1 MDKNTSDRKVR
12 LFEPL
17 ELRTVHARN
26 RIMISPMCQYS
37 ATDGI
42 PDDWHFVHLG
52 SRAVGGAGIVMAEA
66 TAVEAAGRISPGD
79 LGIWNEEQ
87 ERAFARIAEFINLQG
102 AIAGVQLAHAGR
114 KASHGRPWEDR
125 RPLTPENGGWPVVG
139 PSPIPWEAGDL
150 VPQELTLAEITA
162 LIYKFQAAAQ
172 RALRAGFRLL
182 EIHAAHGYLLHSFLS
197 PVSNRRSDAYGGT
210 LEGRAKILLET
221 IRAIRE
227 VWPAE
232 LPLFVR
238 LSVTDW
244 IEPDRELA
252 DSVKLVK
259 LFPKDQV
266 DLIDCSSGGTS
277 PKPNVSP
284 APGYQAPFAETIRR
298 ETGLR
303 TGAVGLVSD
312 AAFAEEIIAKHRA
325 DLVVIGRMA
334 LWDPYW
340 PHHAAKA
347 LGAKVNLP
355 IQYARADIF

>member
-1 MDKNTSDRKVR
+1 M
-12 LFEPL
+12 
-17 ELRTVHARN
+17 HARN

-37 ATDGI
+37 ARDGV

-52 SRAVGGAGIVMAEA
+52 SRAVGGAGIVMTEA
-66 TAVEAAGRISPGD
+66 TAVEATGRISPGD

-87 ERAFARIAEFINLQG
+87 GTAFARIAAFINQQG
-102 AIAGVQLAHAGR
+102 AIAGMQLAHAGR
-114 KASHGRPWEDR
+114 KASHTRPWEDR
-125 RPLTPENGGWPVVG
+125 RPLTPEKGGWPVVG

-150 VPQELTLAEITA
+150 VPHELTSGEITA
-162 LIYKFQAAAQ
+162 LIYSFRAAAL
-172 RALRAGFRLL
+172 RAWRAGFRLL

-210 LEGRAKILLET
+210 LEGRAKLLLET

-244 IEPDRELA
+244 IEPDRELS
-252 DSVKLVK
+252 DSVQLVK

-266 DLIDCSSGGTS
+266 DLIDCSSGGTI
-277 PKPNVSP
+277 PKPTVTP
-284 APGYQAPFAETIRR
+284 APGYQAPLAETIRR

-312 AAFAEEIIAKHRA
+312 PEFAEEIIANHRA

-340 PHHAAKA
+340 RPHAAKA

-355 IQYARADIF
+355 IQYVRADIF